1 MDKLPISLVVIA
13 FNEEHNIARC
23 LDSVPFASE
32 KLVVDS
38 YSSDRTVEIAQ
49 SVGARVIQE
58 KWRGFGAQKAFATE
72 NAKYDWIISLDADEA
87 LSPELQ
93 IEIYKRFHLLDQ
105 ETGYLIPRL
114 SFHLGRW
121 IRHGGWYPD
130 LQLRLFHRRNCQWN
144 LAGLHE
150 KVQVKNQQKLNSP
163 IRHWVFADLAD
174 QVNTNNRY
182 SSLGTQELINKKESF
197 SLLKLIF
204 RPFGKFL
211 ECYFFKLGF
220 LDGMPGFIIAIGA
233 AYSLFLRYAKLW
245 EYQMVKKESVE

>member
-13 FNEEHNIARC
+13 LNEEHNIQRC

-38 YSSDRTVEIAQ
+38 FSSDRTVEVAQ
-49 SVGARVIQE
+49 SAGARVIQE

-72 NAKYDWIISLDADEA
+72 NAVNDWIISLDADEA

-93 IEIYKRFHLLDQ
+93 NEIKEIFAKLDH

-114 SFHLGRW
+114 SYHLGRW
-121 IRHGGWYPD
+121 IRRGGWYPD
-130 LQLRLFHRRNCQWN
+130 LQLRLFHRKYCQWN
-144 LAGLHE
+144 QASLHE
-150 KVQVKNQQKLNSP
+150 KIQIKNQKKLNSP
-163 IRHWVFADLAD
+163 IHHWVFEDLAD

-182 SSLGTQELINKKESF
+182 SGLGTQELIQRQESF

-204 RPFGKFL
+204 RPFGKFI
-211 ECYFFKLGF
+211 ECYFVKLGF
-220 LDGMPGFIIAIGA
+220 LDGMPGVIIAIGA

-245 EYQMVKKESVE
+245 EYQFVKKGQ